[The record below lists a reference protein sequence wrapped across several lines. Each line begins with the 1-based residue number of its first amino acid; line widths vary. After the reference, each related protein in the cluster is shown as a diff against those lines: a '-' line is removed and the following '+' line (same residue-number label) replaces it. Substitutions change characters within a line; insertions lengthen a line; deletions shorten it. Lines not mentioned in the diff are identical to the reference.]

1 MAHSIVFRVSCN
13 SHLPMYIVL
22 LSGVLW
28 LHHFLLGNYFSNNK
42 KNLKTIQFK
51 VEEEGKEEEGEE
63 GKEEEEKK

>member
-42 KNLKTIQFK
+42 KKNLKTIQFK
-51 VEEEGKEEEGEE
+51 VEEEEGEEELGKEEE
-63 GKEEEEKK
+63 KK

>member
-28 LHHFLLGNYFSNNK
+28 LHHFLLGNYFSNNN

-51 VEEEGKEEEGEE
+51 VEEEEGEGEEGEE
-63 GKEEEEKK
+63 EEEGK